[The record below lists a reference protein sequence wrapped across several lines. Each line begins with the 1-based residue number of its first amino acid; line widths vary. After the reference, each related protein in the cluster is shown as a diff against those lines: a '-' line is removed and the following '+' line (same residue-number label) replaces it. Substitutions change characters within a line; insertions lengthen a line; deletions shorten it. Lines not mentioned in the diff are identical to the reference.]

1 VSNRGLITKAWLT
14 SFGDFLTVLLCLVV
28 ASQGATQSGLT
39 TRNHAGKSGSN
50 AQQSIISGAGT
61 TVASS
66 KELAV
71 LRAGFFDNA
80 ESSREVHDQLISVAK
95 ALPIDT
101 RIDIE
106 LCAATSEA
114 ILQRAEILQGIFAK
128 QKIRV
133 YGTHSC
139 SNLSRGEFP
148 ADAVAHL
155 RLV

>member
-1 VSNRGLITKAWLT
+1 MSNRGLIAKAWLT
-14 SFGDFLTVLLCLVV
+14 SFGDFLTVLLCLVIATQG
-28 ASQGATQSGLT
+28 ASQSNLT
-39 TRNHAGKSGSN
+39 SRNNTGKSDLK
-50 AQQSIISGAGT
+50 AQQSIIDGAGT
-61 TVASS
+61 TVATS

-71 LRAGFFDNA
+71 LRAGFFDNT
-80 ESSREVHDQLISVAK
+80 ESSREVHDQLLSVAK

-101 RIDIE
+101 AIDIE

-133 YGTHSC
+133 YGTPSC
-139 SNLSRGEFP
+139 SNLSSGELP